1 MSMITTFVDRVNTAL
16 KQPDLRKKIIFT
28 LIMFLVARVG
38 TYIPAPGIDMKAFT
52 DQASK
57 GSIFD
62 FINMF
67 SGGGFKRFS
76 IFALGIM
83 PYINASIIFQ
93 LLAAVYPPLEEKKK
107 EGEKGQQEVVQWTRY
122 LTIVIGA
129 IQAAGLAIYISTQ
142 SVVRME
148 SSLLFIINTVVILTA
163 GTVFLMWVGEQISI
177 YGLGNGISL
186 IIFINIVAEMP
197 SGALVLMKKFL
208 ETNINIGL
216 IKVFLI
222 CLLIIALIGA
232 IVIFQLAIR
241 RIPILYAGRNLQGKN
256 SIASKTFLPL
266 KVNTA
271 GVMPI
276 IFASVLMMIPDG
288 FLRLL
293 AVLSPTKTAPVMLTK
308 LLGHGGALYVIILAA
323 LVFFFTFFYTAMVFD
338 PMKVADNLKKSG
350 GTIPGIRPGAET
362 VNYLDRVVTNITWG
376 GAIFLTLLAVLP
388 VLLTQVLNIP
398 LYIGGTG
405 LLIVVGVALDTVQQ
419 VDAHLVMRNYEGF
432 IS

>member
-1 MSMITTFVDRVNTAL
+1 MLFRS
-16 KQPDLRKKIIFT
+16 
-28 LIMFLVARVG
+28 
-38 TYIPAPGIDMKAFT
+38 
-52 DQASK
+52 
-57 GSIFD
+57 
-62 FINMF
+62 
-67 SGGGFKRFS
+67 
-76 IFALGIM
+76 
-83 PYINASIIFQ
+83 
-93 LLAAVYPPLEEKKK
+93 
-107 EGEKGQQEVVQWTRY
+107 
-122 LTIVIGA
+122 
-129 IQAAGLAIYISTQ
+129 STQ

>member
-1 MSMITTFVDRVNTAL
+1 
-16 KQPDLRKKIIFT
+16 
-28 LIMFLVARVG
+28 MFLVARVG